1 MTVVLGDIGPSVRV
15 IVVVTGRYHY
25 IDKDFSVSHN
35 FIVLMVIVVFII
47 VFVLKIDKYG
57 IFTMVWKNW
66 RNGTW

>member
-1 MTVVLGDIGPSVRV
+1 MTVVLGDIGPSARV

-47 VFVLKIDKYG
+47 VFVLKIGKYG
-57 IFTMVWKNW
+57 IFTVVWNNR

>member
-1 MTVVLGDIGPSVRV
+1 MTVLLGDIGPSARV

-47 VFVLKIDKYG
+47 VFVLKIGKYG
-57 IFTMVWKNW
+57 IFTMVWKNR